1 MIPGPVVLR
10 ERALRDIDE
19 AVDWYRVHAG
29 TAVAMR
35 FVDALERAVA
45 SIATHPRA
53 GSPRYAHE
61 LDLPGLRTVTVAD
74 FPHLVFY
81 VDAPT
86 HVDVW
91 RVLHGERDL
100 PSTLLEES

>member
-1 MIPGPVVLR
+1 MTAGPVVLR
-10 ERALRDIDE
+10 ERALRDIEE

-29 TAVAMR
+29 AAVAVR
-35 FVDALERAVA
+35 FVDSLERALA

-61 LDLPGLRTVTVAD
+61 LDLPGLRMVAVAG
-74 FPHLVFY
+74 FPQLVFY
-81 VDAPT
+81 VEAPT

-100 PSTLLEES
+100 PSTLFEE

>member
-1 MIPGPVVLR
+1 
-10 ERALRDIDE
+10 
-19 AVDWYRVHAG
+19 
-29 TAVAMR
+29 MR
-35 FVDALERAVA
+35 FVDALERAVT
-45 SIATHPRA
+45 SIAAHPRA

-74 FPHLVFY
+74 FPQLVFY
-81 VDAPT
+81 VETPT

-100 PSTLLEES
+100 PSALLENP